1 MATSPS
7 AALPFASAADAA
19 APRDER
25 APPSSEPVVVTHRF
39 DTLEAELLRGC
50 LEAHG
55 IPTTL
60 GDVQTIQT
68 DTLWTV
74 ALGGVRVM
82 VPEPAAEDAR
92 RLVAQFDR
100 GELAVDESQ
109 FDVEAMP
116 VDALADDAPGPSSGR
131 ALRWAVALLGLALLL
146 GVAAPLAG
154 VRLP

>member
-1 MATSPS
+1 MPAAPS
-7 AALPFASAADAA
+7 AALPLASADAA
-19 APRDER
+19 VPRDE
-25 APPSSEPVVVTHRF
+25 PVSPSSEPVVVSHRF
-39 DTLEAELLRGC
+39 NTLEAELLRGC

-82 VPEPAAEDAR
+82 VPESAAEDAR

-109 FDVEAMP
+109 FDAAAVP
-116 VDALADDAPGPSSGR
+116 PDAVDDAPAPSSGR

-146 GVAAPLAG
+146 GVAVPLAG